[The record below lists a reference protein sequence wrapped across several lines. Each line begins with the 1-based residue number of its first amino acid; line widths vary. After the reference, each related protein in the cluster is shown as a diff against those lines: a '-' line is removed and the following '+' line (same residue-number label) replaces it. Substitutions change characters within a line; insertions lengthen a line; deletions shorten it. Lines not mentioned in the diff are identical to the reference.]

1 MRPEIKDVIAIADHF
16 VCRRLNFN
24 GLLLTWLLTK
34 NSPLLSSSTILLL
47 DLAGR
52 LFFIIDDLLQGGGN
66 MFRRSG
72 VGGELTRVAVDTVCL
87 TSTGNPVKNL
97 A

>member
-52 LFFIIDDLLQGGGN
+52 LFFIIDDLLQGGEHVPPAAASAANSPGYCTFDLN
-66 MFRRSG
+66 W
-72 VGGELTRVAVDTVCL
+72 
-87 TSTGNPVKNL
+87 
-97 A
+97 